1 MPIQSF
7 HSAELRNKVVLL
19 RTDYNVPLR
28 GQKVTDKTRLIESLS
43 TIKELQKAKAKI
55 VIISHFGR
63 PEGKAVPSMSLQP
76 IAKTLG
82 RLLFQK
88 VEFCPN
94 TIGEKAENAIAKLKS
109 GKILMLENLRFHK
122 QEEKNDTKFSK
133 SLASLGDLY
142 INDAFSVSHRAHAS
156 TFGIT
161 EHLPSYAGNLLLK
174 EIQALKKLLVKVSF
188 PSSLIIGGAKI
199 DTKIGLINSF
209 VGKANHFIFGGGIAN
224 TFLAAKGEQLGNSLV
239 EKDQIK
245 TAQAIS
251 TNLFRNRRNLH
262 LPKDYVIAKN
272 IKNFTFTKII
282 QKLPLDKP
290 WKILDIGPKSAQQF
304 AKVIANSKTIVWNGP
319 VGVSEFRPFRN
330 GTKVVAKAIAQATK
344 HGATSILG
352 GGDTIKALKQVGL
365 KPNQFTHV
373 STGGGAML
381 EYLEKGSLP
390 GIDALNRN

>member
-7 HSAELRNKVVLL
+7 HAAELNNKVVLL
-19 RTDYNVPLR
+19 RTDYNVPMR
-28 GQKVTDKTRLIESLS
+28 GGKVTDKTRLLESLS
-43 TIKELQKAKAKI
+43 TIRELQKAKAKI

-63 PEGKAVPSMSLQP
+63 PEGKITPELTLKP
-76 IAKTLG
+76 IAKALG
-82 RLLFQK
+82 SLLFQK
-88 VEFCPN
+88 INFCPE
-94 TIGEKAENAIAKLKS
+94 TIGEKVENEIARLKP

-122 QEEKNDTKFSK
+122 QEEKNDPKFSK

-161 EHLPSYAGNLLLK
+161 EFLPSYAGNLLLK
-174 EIQALKKLLVKVSF
+174 EIQALEKLLGKVAF
-188 PSSLIIGGAKI
+188 PSTLIIGGAKI

-224 TFLAAKGEQLGNSLV
+224 TFLAAKGEQLGDSLI

-251 TNLFRNRRNLH
+251 TNLFRHRRNLH
-262 LPKDYVIAKN
+262 LPKDYVVAKTL
-272 IKNFTFTKII
+272 KAFFTKTT
-282 QKLPLDKP
+282 QKLPLEKP
-290 WKILDIGPKSAQQF
+290 WKILDIGPKSANQF
-304 AKVIANSKTIVWNGP
+304 AQIINDSKTIVWNGP

-330 GTKVVAKAIAQATK
+330 GTKVIAKAIANATK
-344 HGATSILG
+344 HGAISILG
-352 GGDTIKALKQVGL
+352 GGDTIEALKQVGL
-365 KPNQFTHV
+365 KPKHFTHV

-381 EYLEKGSLP
+381 EFLEKGSLP
-390 GIDALNRN
+390 GIDALKKN